1 MPAVTKK
8 VKGGYKC
15 YSHRGKGGRALS
27 KEPKSEEDANRQC
40 RAVNRSL
47 KKAGK
52 I

>member
-1 MPAVTKK
+1 MPAIVKK
-8 VKGGYKC
+8 TAKGYKC
-15 YSHRGKGGRALS
+15 YSHKGKGGRALS
-27 KEPKSEEDANRQC
+27 EKDKSKAAAERQC